1 MDDEALMHTAA
12 HGAFFVVQR
21 DLEHQLPAFHGGQLA
36 LTGHGHA
43 HGGGGGVLQLQ
54 LGAHRAAA
62 LIQSVGDAH
71 PAGLFGQRH
80 QCGGGE
86 DIQRAAA
93 HGLGGVLGGDG
104 DALLAA
110 DSGF

>member
-1 MDDEALMHTAA
+1 MDAAA
-12 HGAFFVVQR
+12 HRAFLVVQG
-21 DLEHQLPAFHGGQLA
+21 DFEHQLTAFHSGQLA
-36 LTGHGHA
+36 LTGDGHA
-43 HGGGGGVLQLQ
+43 HGGGCGVLQLQ

-80 QCGGGE
+80 QCGSGE
-86 DIQRAAA
+86 DVQRAAA
-93 HGLGGVLGGDG
+93 HGLGGVLGGHG

-110 DSGF
+110 DSSF